1 MWYNKIRAL
10 ERAGPINFGLVL
22 FVLWGD
28 LMSFFKIN
36 GTTVKTPQGCTWSLQ
51 DLSSDDSGRTLD
63 GIMHKDIVA
72 QKRKLVCKWAAMTWK
87 ECSVIANF
95 MKNKGVEVSLTYPD
109 IMAGNYITK
118 VFYTGDM
125 SVPYFDWSRE
135 LVESASCDFIEI

>member
-1 MWYNKIRAL
+1 M
-10 ERAGPINFGLVL
+10 P
-22 FVLWGD
+22 
-28 LMSFFKIN
+28 FFKIN
-36 GTTVKTPQGCTWSLQ
+36 GIAVKTPQGCTWSLQ

-72 QKRKLVCKWAAMTWK
+72 QKRKLVCKWAAMTWQ